1 VLYASTHKVAGNP
14 TRANSFTP
22 RSSVLFGALSWIEVP
37 QVVSDGRIS
46 YRPLLVRTFAKQLC
60 GVRRVRP
67 ECNAWILAMAGSLRL
82 EYQGRP
88 FHHPDYAQLT
98 GPTECEVL
106 RGKPQWQSQLDK
118 TPSCGGHACGRKYI

>member
-1 VLYASTHKVAGNP
+1 MGALSWRILQNDQLETRPSAVLYATTHKVAGNP

-88 FHHPDYAQLT
+88 FII
-98 GPTECEVL
+98 PT
-106 RGKPQWQSQLDK
+106 
-118 TPSCGGHACGRKYI
+118 THN